1 MTLAQLPGGVWQLT
15 LAYACMMTGLPVT
28 VLIAGIIGVRFAPSP
43 GLATLPIALVIVGVA
58 LSTLPLGR
66 LQSLYGRRRV
76 FLVYGVLAMLAVVG
90 AALSIMLKSFSAYCA
105 SALLTGWSAA
115 AGHQYRFAALELV
128 APESAATATS
138 VLLLGGILAAFLGP
152 ELAVIGKDLMAV
164 EFAGSYLLL
173 LIGYGVGWLLLSRIE
188 LPGAPSMTARRDAG
202 RRYRELL
209 SNRLLLL
216 AVVAAGVGYA
226 VMSLLMT
233 ATPIGMH
240 EHAGHSLEATKW
252 VIQSHIIAMYLP
264 SIFFPF
270 ILRLLGF
277 RGALWCGLLIYLL
290 CISVAFADTSVPAYW
305 ASMVLLGLGWNLLY
319 LSGTNI
325 LPMTY
330 EPNERFRAQSMND
343 FIVFTC
349 QAVASL
355 GSGGLLFLLGWSGIL
370 VAGALLVAAFLVLLV
385 WLQAGLPA
393 RRAPTMARGY

>member
-1 MTLAQLPGGVWQLT
+1 M
-15 LAYACMMTGLPVT
+15 C
-28 VLIAGIIGVRFAPSP
+28 S
-43 GLATLPIALVIVGVA
+43 
-58 LSTLPLGR
+58 S
-66 LQSLYGRRRV
+66 
-76 FLVYGVLAMLAVVG
+76 
-90 AALSIMLKSFSAYCA
+90 
-105 SALLTGWSAA
+105 
-115 AGHQYRFAALELV
+115 
-128 APESAATATS
+128 
-138 VLLLGGILAAFLGP
+138 
-152 ELAVIGKDLMAV
+152 DL
-164 EFAGSYLLL
+164 
-173 LIGYGVGWLLLSRIE
+173 
-188 LPGAPSMTARRDAG
+188 
-202 RRYRELL
+202 
-209 SNRLLLL
+209 
-216 AVVAAGVGYA
+216 
-226 VMSLLMT
+226 
-233 ATPIGMH
+233 
-240 EHAGHSLEATKW
+240 LEATKW